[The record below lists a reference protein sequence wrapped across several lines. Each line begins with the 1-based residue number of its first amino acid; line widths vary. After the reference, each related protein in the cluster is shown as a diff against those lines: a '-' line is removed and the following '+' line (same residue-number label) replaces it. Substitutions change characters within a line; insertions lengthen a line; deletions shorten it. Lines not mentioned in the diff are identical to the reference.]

1 MENKI
6 CRFAGRCLNRETCR
20 FQHPDTVR
28 TPLSPERKAELI
40 GRSRSDGSAPK
51 AKIPCK
57 FYLQGTCTRGD
68 FCTFEHS
75 NPITAT
81 ATATVFRPVS
91 RDTRSSIPCR
101 YFQRSI
107 CKMGELCP
115 FSHDIQGNLVMPKTL
130 PDHRPITN
138 IGLAAST

>member
-1 MENKI
+1 
-6 CRFAGRCLNRETCR
+6 
-20 FQHPDTVR
+20 
-28 TPLSPERKAELI
+28 
-40 GRSRSDGSAPK
+40 SRSQSGGSVPK

-75 NPITAT
+75 NPTT

-115 FSHDIQGNLVMPKTL
+115 FSH
-130 PDHRPITN
+130 
-138 IGLAAST
+138 